1 MILMN
6 LLTVSTISW
15 RTLPCTLTIC
25 LHLRERKDRCWKFDG
40 VTRQQRRLA
49 VSRNLPS
56 RNIRSWEFSIWCS
69 KGPGKKHC
77 RVDFQPCFQGQSSIL
92 SEIYLRDIFY
102 LSWPDLILWKAST
115 QWCAANMVLWSHSWN
130 LKKIHFWMIFKK
142 HCMEKQTWI
151 SKWLFQVPFCT
162 PLLTWSYTLMA
173 VLDTSDIPQ
182 QVKAPSPWALFVR

>member
-6 LLTVSTISW
+6 LLTVSENRPLKKGPPLSTISW

-69 KGPGKKHC
+69 KGLGKKHC
-77 RVDFQPCFQGQSSIL
+77 GVDFQPCFQGQSSIL
-92 SEIYLRDIFY
+92 SEIYLRDIY
-102 LSWPDLILWKAST
+102 LLSELTRSDLMES
-115 QWCAANMVLWSHSWN
+115 
-130 LKKIHFWMIFKK
+130 K
-142 HCMEKQTWI
+142 HAVMC
-151 SKWLFQVPFCT
+151 SKHGSLI
-162 PLLTWSYTLMA
+162 PLLEPDKDPL
-173 VLDTSDIPQ
+173 LDD
-182 QVKAPSPWALFVR
+182 